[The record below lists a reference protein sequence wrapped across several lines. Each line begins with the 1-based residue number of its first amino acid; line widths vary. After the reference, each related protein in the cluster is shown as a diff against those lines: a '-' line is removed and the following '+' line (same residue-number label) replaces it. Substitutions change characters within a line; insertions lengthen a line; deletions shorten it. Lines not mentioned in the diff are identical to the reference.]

1 MKPDPSSSPSIA
13 QDWLKKFALAI
24 SQPSMAQMDMLFHSD
39 CHWRDV
45 LALDWEIITHS
56 GRSAVSKALIDAAQL
71 HGPQNFRVN
80 EKRMPVQWVKRTNID
95 TIEVFFDF
103 QTKVGPCE
111 GIVRLTIEPESN
123 EPKAWTLMT
132 TLVEIAG
139 HEERYK
145 RKAYLGDGFSRSF
158 LGPNWLEKREKDAR
172 FENRQPTVLVI
183 GAGQAGLSVAARLR
197 QLDIDCLVIER
208 NPRVGDNWRKRYQAL
223 VLHNQRTVNH
233 LPYIPFPEVW
243 PEYLPKDM
251 VAVWFENYVQAMELN
266 VWCNT
271 EFVTAQFDEKSGLW
285 NAQLKCDGVDRQ
297 LQPKHIIMAT
307 GVSAIPDRSPVA
319 GLEAFKGEVLHS
331 ADYKS
336 AQKWVGKKVVV
347 LGTGTSGHDVSQDLC
362 EHGAHVTMV
371 QRSPTMVQNVEPT
384 AQLPYVLY
392 GQGID
397 LPECDLI
404 TVGTPMA
411 LYRASNRINLK
422 LALEL
427 DKETLEG
434 LSNAGF
440 RLNKGEDGNNW
451 QMMYLTRGG
460 GYYFNVGCSELISQ
474 KRISLIQAHDIECY
488 EANGLRLKSGDF
500 LEADLVV
507 TAKGYLGQ
515 SAMVEKLFGKSL
527 AEKVGPIWGIDEQ
540 TQELCNMWNP
550 SPQKG
555 LWFHAGSFAQC
566 RIFSKYLALHI
577 QACELG
583 LVTH

>member
-1 MKPDPSSSPSIA
+1 MKQDDSLLLNAA
-13 QDWLKKFALAI
+13 QEWLKKFESALAK
-24 SQPSMAQMDMLFHSD
+24 SAMGEVQALFSED

-45 LALDWEIITHS
+45 LALNWEIITHS
-56 GRSAVSKALIDAAQL
+56 GLSSVTQALINIGTL
-71 HGPQNFRVN
+71 HNAHHFMVN
-80 EKRMPVQWVKRTNID
+80 EQRMPVKWVKRTNVE

-111 GIVRLTIEPESN
+111 GILRLVAQAGTTEL
-123 EPKAWTLMT
+123 KAWTLMT
-132 TLVEIAG
+132 SLVEIKG

-145 RKAYLGDGFSRSF
+145 RKAHAGGAASRTF
-158 LGPNWLEKREKDAR
+158 LGPNWLEKREKEAR
-172 FENRQPTVLVI
+172 FDDRQPTVLVI
-183 GAGQAGLSVAARLR
+183 GAGQAGLSIAARLR
-197 QLDIDCLVIER
+197 QMDIDCLVVER
-208 NPRVGDNWRKRYQAL
+208 NGRVGDNWRKRYQAL

-233 LPYIPFPEVW
+233 LPYIQFPEVW

-251 VAVWFENYVQAMELN
+251 VAGWFEYYVHALELN
-266 VWCNT
+266 VWCST
-271 EFVTAQFDEKSGLW
+271 EFVTASFDEKSGHWRAHLVCEGEERH
-285 NAQLKCDGVDRQ
+285 LKPR
-297 LQPKHIIMAT
+297 HIIMAT
-307 GVSAIPDRSPVA
+307 GVSAIPDRSPVE
-319 GLEAFKGEVLHS
+319 GLQDFKGVVMHS
-331 ADYKS
+331 ADYHS
-336 AQKWVGKKVVV
+336 ATPWVGKKVVV
-347 LGTGTSGHDVSQDLC
+347 MGTGTSGHDVAQDLC
-362 EHGAHVTMV
+362 EHGALVTMV

-397 LPECDLI
+397 LPDCDLI

-422 LALEL
+422 LALDL
-427 DKETLEG
+427 DKETLDG
-434 LSNAGF
+434 LSAAGF

-474 KRISLIQAHDIECY
+474 KRIALLNAQDIDHY
-488 EANGLRLKSGDF
+488 EAGGLRLKSGAL
-500 LEADLVV
+500 LEADMVV

-515 SAMVEKLFGKSL
+515 SAMVEKLFSKEL
-527 AEKVGPIWGIDEQ
+527 AQKVGPVWGVDEN

-550 SPQKG
+550 TPQQG

-583 LVTH
+583 LAKH

>member
-1 MKPDPSSSPSIA
+1 MKPDTSSPRAVA
-13 QDWLKKFALAI
+13 QEWLQKFELAI
-24 SQPSMAQMDMLFHSD
+24 SQPSSAALEDLFNPD

-45 LALDWEIITHS
+45 LALNWEIITHS
-56 GRSAVSKALIDAAQL
+56 GASNVCQSLRQAASR
-71 HGPQNFRVN
+71 HGPKNFKIN
-80 EKRMPVQWVKRTNID
+80 EKRMPVQWVKRTD
-95 TIEVFFDF
+95 VETIEVFFDF
-103 QTKVGPCE
+103 QTTVGPCE
-111 GIVRLTIEPESN
+111 GILRLVTPSGTQAV
-123 EPKAWTLMT
+123 KAWTLMT
-132 TLVEIAG
+132 ALVEISG
-139 HEERYK
+139 HEERFK
-145 RKAYLGDGFSRSF
+145 RKAKLSDGFGRSF
-158 LGPNWLEKREKDAR
+158 LGPNWLEKREKEAR
-172 FENRQPTVLVI
+172 YEDRQPTVLVI
-183 GAGQAGLSVAARLR
+183 GAGQAGLSIAARLR

-233 LPYIPFPEVW
+233 LPYIPFPDVW
-243 PEYLPKDM
+243 PEFLPKDM
-251 VAVWFENYVQAMELN
+251 VAGWFEYYVQAMELN

-271 EFVTAQFDEKSGLW
+271 EFVTAQFDETSGQW
-285 NAQLKCDGVDRQ
+285 NAHLICDGVERH
-297 LQPKHIIMAT
+297 LQPRHIIMAT
-307 GVSAIPDRSPVA
+307 GVSAIPDRSPVE
-319 GLEAFKGEVLHS
+319 GLEAFKGMVLHS
-331 ADYKS
+331 ADYQS
-336 AQKWVGKKVVV
+336 AQPWVGKKVVV

-397 LPECDLI
+397 LAECDLI

-427 DKETLEG
+427 DKETLDG
-434 LSNAGF
+434 LSQAGF

-474 KRISLIQAHDIECY
+474 KRIALVQAQDIQQY
-488 EANGLRLKSGDF
+488 EAKGLRLQSGDL

-515 SAMVEKLFGKSL
+515 SAMVEKLFGKPL
-527 AEKVGPIWGIDEQ
+527 AEKVGPIWGVDDQ
-540 TQELCNMWNP
+540 TQEMCNMWNP
-550 SPQKG
+550 TPQQG

-566 RIFSKYLALHI
+566 RIYSKYLALHI

-583 LVTH
+583 LVKH

>member
-1 MKPDPSSSPSIA
+1 
-13 QDWLKKFALAI
+13 
-24 SQPSMAQMDMLFHSD
+24 
-39 CHWRDV
+39 
-45 LALDWEIITHS
+45 
-56 GRSAVSKALIDAAQL
+56 
-71 HGPQNFRVN
+71 
-80 EKRMPVQWVKRTNID
+80 
-95 TIEVFFDF
+95 
-103 QTKVGPCE
+103 
-111 GIVRLTIEPESN
+111 
-123 EPKAWTLMT
+123 
-132 TLVEIAG
+132 
-139 HEERYK
+139 
-145 RKAYLGDGFSRSF
+145 
-158 LGPNWLEKREKDAR
+158 
-172 FENRQPTVLVI
+172 LVI

-233 LPYIPFPEVW
+233 LPYIQFPDVW

-251 VAVWFENYVQAMELN
+251 VAGWFEYYVQAMELN

-271 EFVTAQFDEKSGLW
+271 EFVTAQFDEKSGQW
-285 NAQLKCDGVDRQ
+285 NAHLSCDGVERH
-297 LQPKHIIMAT
+297 LQPRHIIMAT

-319 GLEAFKGEVLHS
+319 GLEAFKGVVLHS

-336 AQKWVGKKVVV
+336 AQQWVGKKVVV

-362 EHGAHVTMV
+362 EHGAQVTMV

-422 LALEL
+422 LALDL
-427 DKETLEG
+427 DKETLGG
-434 LSNAGF
+434 LSQAGF

-474 KRISLIQAHDIECY
+474 KKISLIQANDIDRY

-507 TAKGYLGQ
+507 AAKGYLGQ

-527 AEKVGPIWGIDEQ
+527 AEKVGPVWGVDEQ

-550 SPQKG
+550 TPQQG

-583 LVTH
+583 LATH